1 MAFHSIAINT
11 PYDCSMTRM
20 EISTTM
26 ILTHFPSTNYLLK
39 EMVLK
44 NSLHLK
50 YWSLHILMKNV
61 ISKEFA
67 LKLLDLQNCFLMEND
82 PIFLFNRI
90 MVISQNPGQINDLT
104 LNSFISGRKCC
115 IHISLSCLLLL
126 LKRILWHVVSLP
138 PSLPASTNWFV
149 NDKIWVLIMKCYIGL
164 AIEHLLWWGALAS
177 AGLVTTPVLTSSSW
191 STLPGLAAAAELGC
205 SPHMQLL
212 PENTSA
218 ANVMLSWAVLD
229 GVLLGGEGE
238 PAWQERSHVCSVLAW
253 TGPLVTQL
261 HHSLASWKMN
271 QNWQFPL
278 F

>member
-1 MAFHSIAINT
+1 
-11 PYDCSMTRM
+11 
-20 EISTTM
+20 
-26 ILTHFPSTNYLLK
+26 
-39 EMVLK
+39 MVQK

-90 MVISQNPGQINDLT
+90 MVILQNPGQINDLT

-164 AIEHLLWWGALAS
+164 AIEHLLWWGALS
-177 AGLVTTPVLTSSSW
+177 SGQRWAGHNTSPHLFIMINTPRPGSCCWARVLTSHAIIAWKHIS
-191 STLPGLAAAAELGC
+191 C
-205 SPHMQLL
+205 QCYV
-212 PENTSA
+212 
-218 ANVMLSWAVLD
+218 VMSCIGWCFV
-229 GVLLGGEGE
+229 GWGGE
-238 PAWQERSHVCSVLAW
+238 A
-253 TGPLVTQL
+253 
-261 HHSLASWKMN
+261 SLAGEE
-271 QNWQFPL
+271 PCV
-278 F
+278 